1 MDYYYK
7 YIIIQIGLTEFALN
21 NLELTKQLFIDNNF
35 EMALF
40 FLDYA
45 MEYDNRKNPMPLF
58 LNHIFRIM
66 DFNYQKTTEILISPV
81 EFYNDEN
88 IIIDNPS
95 ITKGLTIDWKIDSFR
110 NIDRSIKKE
119 SLANQ
124 IILKTNTKVIELR
137 SYEKLPIFVAD
148 LSGILEDLL
157 IFILLTVNV
166 VERIVI
172 DRKLYLKC

>member
-1 MDYYYK
+1 
-7 YIIIQIGLTEFALN
+7 
-21 NLELTKQLFIDNNF
+21 
-35 EMALF
+35 
-40 FLDYA
+40 
-45 MEYDNRKNPMPLF
+45 
-58 LNHIFRIM
+58 M
-66 DFNYQKTTEILISPV
+66 DFNYQKTTEILISPF

-88 IIIDNPS
+88 IIVDNPS
-95 ITKGLTIDWKIDSFR
+95 VKKGLTIDWKIDSFR

-124 IILKTNTKVIELR
+124 IILKSKTKVIELR
-137 SYEKLPIFVAD
+137 SYEKFPIFVAD